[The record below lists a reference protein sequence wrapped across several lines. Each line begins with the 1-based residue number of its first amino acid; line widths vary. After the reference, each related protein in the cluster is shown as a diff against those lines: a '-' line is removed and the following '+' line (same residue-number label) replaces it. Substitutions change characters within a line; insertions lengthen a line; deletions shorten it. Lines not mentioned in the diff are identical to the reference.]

1 MSARF
6 ELYGLFLSGPSYK
19 VALML
24 SLAHEPFAY
33 HHMDLRAGAHKTDAF
48 RAISRY
54 GQVPALVDTSN
65 GMKLVQSSVILDYL
79 ADKTGKFGGATLAER
94 YEAREWLFWEFE
106 RLAGNLYRPRAAK
119 LGFRTFD
126 PAVLDQYM
134 GEGNAALAHL
144 ETCLTGRDWLVG
156 EGLTIADID
165 IYGVVYYAPD
175 GGYDLSAYPHVAAWK
190 ARIEAL
196 PGYAAPEDLMP
207 TQPQA

>member
-1 MSARF
+1 MTARF
-6 ELYGLFLSGPSYK
+6 QLYGLFLSGPSYK

-24 SLAHEPFAY
+24 SLAQEPFDY
-33 HHMDLRAGAHKTDAF
+33 HHMDLRGGAHKTDEF
-48 RAISRY
+48 RAISRF

-106 RLAGNLYRPRAAK
+106 RLSGNLYRPRAAK
-119 LGFRTFD
+119 AGFRTFD
-126 PAVLDQYM
+126 PAVLAQYES
-134 GEGNAALAHL
+134 EGKAALAHL
-144 ETCLTGRDWLVG
+144 DSCLKGRSWLVG

-165 IYGVVYYAPD
+165 LYGVVAYAPD
-175 GGYDLSAYPHVAAWK
+175 GGYDLTAYPNVQAWM

-196 PGYAAPEDLMP
+196 PGYAKPQELMP
-207 TQPQA
+207 VPA